1 LSAALRDLAASGSRS
16 LSHGELL
23 PALERALAGAQGTM
37 ALLLVDVVD
46 LPALRARMGFEA
58 SSDLLQQFAVQ
69 FGEALGARGQ
79 VLRFGEGCFCVLVH
93 PVHNRG
99 HAVLAGERLM
109 RAAADTVADASVVI
123 APELTVGIALFPSQG
138 GSAEELLR
146 KAQLAGTTVRRGGAR
161 VRVFEDSGSGALID
175 PWALADRY
183 AEALRAGELQVFY
196 QPKIAVADGKVAGV
210 EALMR
215 WLQDGGRPVATPD
228 VFIPLAEQT
237 GLIQDTTWFAL
248 GNALPHMAALGGLP
262 VAVNITPSMLHHPE
276 FVEMVRSALAS
287 WSVTPNALTLEITE
301 GALIADLD
309 QATAR
314 LRGLRDLGVRIS
326 IDDFGTGYSS
336 LSYFKKIP
344 ADELKIDKSFVL
356 RMASDE
362 ADQRLVGTIISLAK
376 QFQLQIVAEGVEDQ
390 ATLQMLGRMG
400 CDYVQGHLHSP
411 ALSAERLSLWLK
423 TRAFSG
429 NKAHAPMS
437 DATRA

>member
-1 LSAALRDLAASGSRS
+1 MSAAVREPAASESRS

-23 PALERALAGAQGTM
+23 PALEAALAASHGTL
-37 ALLLVDVVD
+37 ALLLIDVID

-58 SSDLLQQFAVQ
+58 CSALLAQLAAQFA
-69 FGEALGARGQ
+69 EALGTRGQ
-79 VLRFGEGCFCVLVH
+79 VLRFGEGCFCALVR

-123 APELTVGIALFPSQG
+123 APELTVGVALFPSQG
-138 GSAEELLR
+138 RTGAELLH
-146 KAQLAGTTVRRGGAR
+146 KAQLAGTTVRRGGGR
-161 VRVFEDSGSGALID
+161 VRVFDDSGAAEAIE
-175 PWALADRY
+175 PWALGDRF

-196 QPKIAVADGKVAGV
+196 QPKISVADGRVAGV

-215 WLQDGGRPVATPD
+215 WLQESGRPVTTPD
-228 VFIPLAEQT
+228 LFIPLAEQA

-248 GNALPHMAALGGLP
+248 GNALPRMAALGGLP
-262 VAVNITPSMLHHPE
+262 VAVNITPGMLHHPE

-287 WSVTPNALTLEITE
+287 WRVTPNSLTLEITE

-314 LRGLRDLGVRIS
+314 LRKLRDLGVRIS

-362 ADQRLVGTIISLAK
+362 ADQRLVGTIISLAQ

-390 ATLQMLGRMG
+390 ATLDMLGRMG
-400 CDYVQGHLHSP
+400 CDYAQGYLFSP
-411 ALSAERLSLWLK
+411 ALSAEKLAVWLENRAVLAGTTG
-423 TRAFSG
+423 TRISA
-429 NKAHAPMS
+429 
-437 DATRA
+437 